1 MAQLKY
7 FLLCIAKLNQIN
19 FFLFCFTSKQHERT
33 EENLQQTYKNME
45 IFVAANNKVG
55 ISKGLFE
62 QMSVKLTFIDK

>member
-1 MAQLKY
+1 MYCKTKPDL
-7 FLLCIAKLNQIN
+7 

-55 ISKGLFE
+55 ISKALFE
-62 QMSVKLTFIDK
+62 QMSVKLTFIDKWGNRMGI